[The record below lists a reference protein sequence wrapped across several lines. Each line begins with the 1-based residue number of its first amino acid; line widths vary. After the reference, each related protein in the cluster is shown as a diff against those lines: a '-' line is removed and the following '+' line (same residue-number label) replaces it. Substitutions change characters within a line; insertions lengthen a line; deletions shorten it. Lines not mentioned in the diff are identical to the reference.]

1 MPSPA
6 YQSSLPFI
14 LRWEGGYVDHPAD
27 PGGRT
32 NKGVTQ
38 SVYDRWRT
46 QQGLPSRRVKLIE
59 DAEVETIYETGYWL
73 PPGCDLLRRQLD
85 LVQFDTAV
93 NMGVG
98 RAVRFLQAAVG
109 CDVDGAFGPRTA
121 KEAAECDLGATIEA
135 YCDARLAYYRRLA
148 ERRPELGVFL
158 KGWTNRVDALKAEV
172 GLRGFE
178 AAVPLDF
185 GDAGYIA
192 KVPDMGVDPSY
203 DFEGR

>member
-6 YQSSLPFI
+6 FEASLPFV

-38 SVYDRWRT
+38 GVYDRWRT
-46 QQGLPSRRVKLIE
+46 QQGLPPRHVKLIE
-59 DAEVETIYETGYWL
+59 DAEVDAIYETGYWL

-109 CDVDGAFGPRTA
+109 CDVDGAFGPQTA
-121 KEAAECDLGATIEA
+121 KEAAECDLEATLEA
-135 YCDARLAYYRRLA
+135 YCNARLDYYRRLA
-148 ERRPELGVFL
+148 ERRPELKVFL
-158 KGWTNRVDALKAEV
+158 KGWTNRLNALKAAV
-172 GLRGFE
+172 GLPSLEG
-178 AAVPLDF
+178 AGSLDF
-185 GDAGYIA
+185 GDAAYIA
-192 KVPDMGVDPSY
+192 RVPDLGVDPEY
-203 DFEGR
+203 DF